1 MVGRMIA
8 AVFDKRR
15 VHQPPYALIASLILT
30 QPYFLLSHSWSTSA
44 FRTRPAVAP
53 AEALPKYDD
62 VFDDDVFVGELLP
75 PEEVLDSLAAGAS
88 LVGFLNWFSNGP
100 FTAYGRGRPLF
111 VMCRLFASPLCF
123 RKRIKFSSPS
133 SSHRYTHANTT
144 NTRLNIHVP
153 TTLWFRRLSFTRLFR
168 NHVVTATGSRPSC
181 VASRC
186 SVLQSGF
193 GSSSYTP
200 SRIKSCLV
208 VTPPCFFVSLRVS
221 CKNALFRMRAPG
233 EVTSSIVPDVPG
245 FRVCGAGCTGLG
257 GARDHGTHT
266 PRRLAD

>member
-1 MVGRMIA
+1 VFQKMVGRMIA

-62 VFDDDVFVGELLP
+62 VFDDDVFVGELIP

-133 SSHRYTHANTT
+133 SSHRYTHAA
-144 NTRLNIHVP
+144 IVKEK
-153 TTLWFRRLSFTRLFR
+153 
-168 NHVVTATGSRPSC
+168 GQSR
-181 VASRC
+181 VGE
-186 SVLQSGF
+186 SGCTVYRD
-193 GSSSYTP
+193 GQT
-200 SRIKSCLV
+200 
-208 VTPPCFFVSLRVS
+208 
-221 CKNALFRMRAPG
+221 
-233 EVTSSIVPDVPG
+233 VTSFGKTLHLTCMQS
-245 FRVCGAGCTGLG
+245 A
-257 GARDHGTHT
+257 
-266 PRRLAD
+266 